1 MTTNTVAAPTTPGW
15 LLAVVGVVALAVVV
29 VVAASSRRRG
39 RAWSVLA
46 AEFGAAVV
54 LVGAPAAAVWA
65 GPAAVAAT
73 VTAELLVAMVVFVRW
88 ERSQPIGLAS
98 SEGKEGQ

>member
-15 LLAVVGVVALAVVV
+15 LLAVVGVVALAVV